1 MIWWTITIIILI
13 IRLIG
18 ILAEEK
24 INKVINKE
32 YYEKIKEGTEYLFI
46 KGTTEHL
53 VERIKITNSKKGNK
67 EEGKKHCISKR
78 FIEMNKEFADLYIIR
93 LILKDKFDEKL
104 MNDEEKL
111 KEFLEVVERIP
122 NFEWLIRREKDCW
135 FEKNKK
141 YNRIEVSREIYA
153 TIGIQWYKT
162 RFGIDPHLTFR
173 NYWDFN
179 YNKEIK

>member
-1 MIWWTITIIILI
+1 
-13 IRLIG
+13 
-18 ILAEEK
+18 
-24 INKVINKE
+24 
-32 YYEKIKEGTEYLFI
+32 
-46 KGTTEHL
+46 
-53 VERIKITNSKKGNK
+53 
-67 EEGKKHCISKR
+67 
-78 FIEMNKEFADLYIIR
+78 MNKEFADLYIIR

-135 FEKNKK
+135 FENNKK